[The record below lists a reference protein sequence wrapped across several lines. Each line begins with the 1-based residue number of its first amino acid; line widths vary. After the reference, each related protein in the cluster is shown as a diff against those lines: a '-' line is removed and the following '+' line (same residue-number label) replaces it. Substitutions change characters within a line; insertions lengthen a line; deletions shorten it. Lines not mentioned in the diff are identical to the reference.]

1 VELPL
6 PNPDIIARRDKIVA
20 ALTRLVPDGI
30 VADRAG
36 LAAYDSDAL
45 SAYRQSALVCVL
57 PKSREEVAAVLRF
70 ASAEGVPIVPRGAG
84 TSLSGGALPRAD
96 GILLGLGRMNRI
108 LEIDIDNRCVVAEPG
123 VTNLSVTRAVEAKGF
138 YYAPS
143 AAMWRR
149 IPVACTV

>member
-1 VELPL
+1 
-6 PNPDIIARRDKIVA
+6 VA

-96 GILLGLGRMNRI
+96 GILLGLGT
-108 LEIDIDNRCVVAEPG
+108 DEPY
-123 VTNLSVTRAVEAKGF
+123 S
-138 YYAPS
+138 
-143 AAMWRR
+143 
-149 IPVACTV
+149 